1 MNRPAHVV
9 KDTIRSLSAQRPSGL
24 VSWSETVTGRWKVF
38 RLKAVERHYMTL
50 TGRSCAL
57 PKPRWVYLS
66 PLSLLLPFSCIALI
80 KWKCFWCLSVLNW
93 SRFNAYFP
101 SLYLFLC
108 CHPCSLLLIPAEWV
122 VFRDSRLRRDD
133 PYLIFCF
140 FFFFFN
146 LLTHSFA
153 VWLPFFS
160 HFTLSISPLSLF
172 HMNPLSPVPD
182 IASYC
187 VLLCAPLCSSVSCT
201 FGVTYI
207 FVGLCV

>member
-1 MNRPAHVV
+1 MNRPAQVV

-80 KWKCFWCLSVLNW
+80 KWKCFWVSVCIELKSFQCLFSLFVSISLL
-93 SRFNAYFP
+93 P
-101 SLYLFLC
+101 SLQSPAHSCRVSCFQRQQIAPRWPLSHF
-108 CHPCSLLLIPAEWV
+108 LLL
-122 VFRDSRLRRDD
+122 
-133 PYLIFCF
+133 F
-140 FFFFFN
+140 FFF
-146 LLTHSFA
+146 LTCSLIPLQSGF
-153 VWLPFFS
+153 LFFS
-160 HFTLSISPLSLF
+160 LHAVYFTFISLPYESALAC
-172 HMNPLSPVPD
+172 PR
-182 IASYC
+182 YRQ
-187 VLLCAPLCSSVSCT
+187 LLCAPLCSSVSCT